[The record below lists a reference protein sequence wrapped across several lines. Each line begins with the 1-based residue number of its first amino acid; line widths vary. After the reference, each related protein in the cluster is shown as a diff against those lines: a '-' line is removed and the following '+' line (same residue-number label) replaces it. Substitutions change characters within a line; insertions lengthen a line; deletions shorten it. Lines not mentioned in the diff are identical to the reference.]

1 MTEFELPPNFRC
13 ELCSA
18 INRLAEEP
26 DLSEEEQKTL
36 EEIARQ
42 IHQDSAI
49 PAKVLTAVLA
59 TVQTDPENSK
69 GKNALILP
77 QP

>member
-1 MTEFELPPNFRC
+1 MSAFTLPPNFRC

-26 DLSEEEQKTL
+26 NLSEEQQKTL
-36 EEIARQ
+36 KEIARQ
-42 IHQDSAI
+42 VHKDSAI
-49 PAKVLTAVLA
+49 PATYLRVIIANI
-59 TVQTDPENSK
+59 QTDTENSK